1 MPRRVSTMSGTSK
14 AIVSICVLL
23 LASLVV
29 YYGMTPPQS
38 GIAVSTEVVP
48 TRPSMFGGEG
58 NLQKLVS
65 LGYPP
70 IAADITQ
77 EQEEVAVE
85 VETIEE
91 STEDTVAP
99 VEEVVPITPE
109 PVQVEEII
117 TKLYTV
123 RDGETLGEIASRELG
138 SFRMWIEIANLNGIS
153 DPSSILPGRTLR
165 MPDSRTKTTKKD
177 ELAPHAS
184 LFNVHRHSVTEG
196 ETFSSIAGDYYDD
209 ANKYYVIV
217 GANPS
222 VNPNRLR
229 IGQILH
235 IPTQ

>member
-1 MPRRVSTMSGTSK
+1 MPRRASIMSGTSK

-38 GIAVSTEVVP
+38 GIAASTEVVP
-48 TRPSMFGGEG
+48 TRPSMFGEDG

-70 IAADITQ
+70 IAADITK
-77 EQEEVAVE
+77 EPKTAVE

-91 STEDTVAP
+91 SAEDTVAP
-99 VEEVVPITPE
+99 VEEIAPVIPE
-109 PVQVEEII
+109 PMQVEEII
-117 TKLYTV
+117 TKLYIV

-138 SFRMWIEIANLNGIS
+138 SYRMWVDIANLNGIS
-153 DPSSILPGRTLR
+153 DPSAILPGRTLR
-165 MPDSRTKTTKKD
+165 MPEPIAKISKKA

-184 LFNVHRHSVTEG
+184 MFNVHRHRVTEG

-209 ANKYYVIV
+209 VNKYYVIV
-217 GANPS
+217 EANPS
-222 VNPNRLR
+222 VNPTRLR